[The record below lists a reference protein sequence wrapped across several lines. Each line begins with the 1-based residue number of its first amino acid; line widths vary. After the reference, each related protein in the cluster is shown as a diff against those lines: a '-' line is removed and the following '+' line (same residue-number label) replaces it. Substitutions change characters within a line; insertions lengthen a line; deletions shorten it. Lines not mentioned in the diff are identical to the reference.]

1 MKSAIAIIGVGNY
14 LMGDEGAGI
23 HAIEKL
29 RALSWPDNVEILD
42 GGTAGVGLLHLIDGR
57 DIAIIIDCA
66 DFGGAPGEIRI
77 FDPDSLKQDART
89 ESGLH
94 ATDLLTALEL
104 AKKTVRYPK
113 KVRIIGIQ
121 PAEIEIGSKLSKEV
135 RKSLNWLDKIIKRTI
150 VDSA

>member
-29 RALSWPDNVEILD
+29 RALSWPDNVEIID

-57 DIAIIIDCA
+57 DIAIIVDCA

-77 FDPDSLKQDART
+77 FDPDSLKKDART
-89 ESGLH
+89 EAGLH
-94 ATDLLTALEL
+94 ATNLLTALEL

-121 PAEIEIGSKLSKEV
+121 PKTISMGIVLSPEVKAALNDIRCILSKET
-135 RKSLNWLDKIIKRTI
+135 K
-150 VDSA
+150 